1 MSAAGEV
8 DIVKVIGD
16 RIALRKRGA
25 SLKGLCPFHGEKTP
39 SLSVDPVKG
48 LYHCFGCQAGGDA
61 IDFVMRYDGLSFR
74 KAVEVLGGDVATLKR
89 REHKPVETAPVVDV
103 RPFLAEFW
111 EVARLAPFRDESVA
125 YLLSRG
131 VEPDAAWV
139 CGCRNWSSRDRE
151 IKALISATESD
162 VLESVGFG
170 RDGKLWAPL
179 EHLADAPWAGI
190 AVPVWR
196 IGEAFP
202 WRWRWRFISRPYP
215 DAPKS
220 MSCYSA
226 GSATDFLGAGK
237 PLRLD
242 DEVRGSDF
250 GEIVGYETL
259 NVSRAHLGS
268 GVEGAKTL
276 LVVEGEPDWWSA
288 TEAVDGRAV
297 VVAVCGAPTS
307 WRSAWPSLASFRAH
321 GVEHV
326 IVCVHEG
333 ASTASGE
340 PGHGVRFAEDLAVHA
355 QAVGLTVRARLPAE
369 GRDLNDLHR
378 ARELRAWLDEVIA

>member
-25 SLKGLCPFHGEKTP
+25 SLKGLCPFHGERTP

-74 KAVEVLGGDVATLKR
+74 KAVEALGGDVATTLKR
-89 REHKPVETAPVVDV
+89 REQKPVSTAPVVDV

-111 EVARLAPFRDESVA
+111 EIVKLAPWSNRAVE

-139 CGCRNWSSRDRE
+139 CGCRDWSSRTRE
-151 IKALISATESD
+151 IETLISDAESD
-162 VLESVGFG
+162 VIEAVGFG
-170 RDGKLWAPL
+170 RDGRLWAPL

-202 WRWRWRFISRPYP
+202 WRWRCRFISRPYP

-220 MSCYSA
+220 LSCYSA

-242 DEVRGSDF
+242 DDVWGD
-250 GEIVGYETL
+250 EIL

-268 GVEGAKTL
+268 GVEGAKAL

-288 TEAVDGRAV
+288 TEAADGRAV

-307 WRSAWPSLASFRAH
+307 WRGAWPSLASFRAH
-321 GVEHV
+321 GIERV

-378 ARELRAWLDEVIA
+378 VRELRAWLDEVIA